1 MIRDKLSLDDVEWG
15 EFRIKDL
22 FEIILSK
29 GDNKANLLKDGQI
42 PLVSSG
48 FNNNGITK
56 FVETGDGISEIIKKY
71 TITVD
76 MFGMAFFH
84 KYDYYS
90 VSHGRINIL
99 LPLKQQTRES
109 LLFCVNSINKSTNN
123 IFNYN
128 RMCSSKRLS
137 KVKIFLPIDKNG
149 EPNWQFMEEYIKQEQ
164 KTIAQNVIIY
174 YEDKIIKT
182 GFDLLGL
189 EDAKWGSFK
198 IKDIFEIKAVK
209 GKTLSSYP
217 EGATPYVST
226 SSLNNGVS
234 GYIETKDDISN
245 EKCISIDPIAGK
257 AFYHNYKFVGRG
269 GAGSAINLLYNQ
281 NLDENNSQFILTMIE
296 KVSREKASY
305 GVALNGER
313 LKNMRLTLP
322 IDEKGEPNWDYMS
335 KFMQKIE
342 QEKLE
347 KALNYIYIYIYSL
360 AICEARKLPK
370 PEEKEWGEFWLEDIV
385 DIKSGVRLTKEKQ
398 ISGTIPFVGSTDSNN
413 GITNYISN
421 INDSIDQNVLGV
433 NYNGSVVENFYH
445 PYKCVFSDDV
455 KRLHWKDQNVS
466 NKYTYLFLKQMILV
480 QKEKYTYGYKFNSNR
495 MNRQKILLPINDC
508 GEPDYIYMKKYM
520 QIEEIKQAYKIID
533 CYIKSI

>member
-1 MIRDKLSLDDVEWG
+1 MIKDRISLDDVEWG

-22 FEIILSK
+22 FDVVQRGKRLKVEDRIS
-29 GDNKANLLKDGQI
+29 GDVPFVTAGM
-42 PLVSSG
+42 S
-48 FNNNGITK
+48 NNGIST
-56 FVETGDGISEIIKKY
+56 FIKNQTQKEY
-71 TITVD
+71 YKAITID
-76 MFGMAFFH
+76 MFGNAFYQNGKF
-84 KYDYYS
+84 KCDDNITVLKNKIYS
-90 VSHGRINIL
+90 KEIYLFLASRINIL
-99 LPLKQQTRES
+99 SEKYSYGKQLRPNRLDRDIIILPLD
-109 LLFCVNSINKSTNN
+109 NN
-123 IFNYN
+123 G
-128 RMCSSKRLS
+128 K
-137 KVKIFLPIDKNG
+137 
-149 EPNWQFMEEYIKQEQ
+149 PNWQFMEDYIKQEE
-164 KTIAQNVIIY
+164 KIIAQKLINY

-189 EDAKWGSFK
+189 EDAKWHSFK

-234 GYIETKDDISN
+234 GYVDAKDGISN

-322 IDEKGEPNWDYMS
+322 VDEKGEPHWDYMS

-347 KALNYIYIYIYSL
+347 KSLNYIYIYSL

-370 PEEKEWGEFWLEDIV
+370 LEEKEWGEFWLEDIV
-385 DIKSGVRLTKEKQ
+385 DIKSGIDIYEKERVD
-398 ISGTIPFVGSTDSNN
+398 GNIPYITAKSVDN
-413 GITNYISN
+413 GIGYFVSNTNKTLESDCIS
-421 INDSIDQNVLGV
+421 INR
-433 NYNGSVVENFYH
+433 NGSVGYAFYH
-445 PYKCVFSDDV
+445 PYPALFGNDTRKLVQ
-455 KRLHWKDQNVS
+455 KNK
-466 NKYTYLFLKQMILV
+466 NKYNSIFMTRCLIN
-480 QKEKYTYGYKFNSNR
+480 QKEKYGYGYKMGTER
-495 MNRQKILLPINDC
+495 LKRQKLLLPINKF
-508 GEPDYIYMKKYM
+508 GKPDYSYMKKYM

-533 CYIKSI
+533 YYIKSI